1 MNFLTIEKFNHSH
14 RTSSVRKIMFAVF
27 ILVVLLIIM
36 AALAGLIAQS
46 GFDVRGVQAAGEFK
60 TQNQLTTR

>member
-1 MNFLTIEKFNHSH
+1 
-14 RTSSVRKIMFAVF
+14 MFAVF